1 MLKKS
6 KVIAVL
12 SVCVM
17 MFAVVQPACAFWGE
31 DTLYGGA
38 VGGATGGFWGG
49 VICAVVVGAA
59 VVATGGLAAL
69 PAAGAA
75 IGGAAVTGAT
85 VGGAGGAVVGAG
97 IGAATDKETVNK
109 CAATVSQ
116 YGVDTVVGTV
126 IGAGAARTIPQ
137 PQPSFR

>member
-38 VGGATGGFWGG
+38 VGGATGGFWGA
-49 VICAVVVGAA
+49 VIGAVVVGAG
-59 VVATGGLAAL
+59 VVATGGLAAIPL
-69 PAAGAA
+69 AAGA
-75 IGGAAVTGAT
+75 IGGAALTGAT
-85 VGGAGGAVVGAG
+85 IGGAGGAAVGAG
-97 IGAATDKETVNK
+97 VGAVAGKETVDK
-109 CAATVSQ
+109 VAIGASQ
-116 YGVDTVVGTV
+116 TAGSIVLSTVVGSAMP
-126 IGAGAARTIPQ
+126 AGNV
-137 PQPSFR
+137 QPSTK